1 VDTLSLTDIRFFGRH
16 GVTPAEKSV
25 GAWFSVDVEMA
36 LDLTP
41 ASISDELAS
50 TVDYGAIAQL
60 VADIGTGRR
69 VNLIERLAG
78 MIAEELLKQFP
89 TDDVRVRVRKITAP
103 LAGLTG
109 TPGVDIRRKR

>member
-1 VDTLSLTDIRFFGRH
+1 MDTLSLADIRFFGRH

-25 GAWFSVDVEMA
+25 GAWFSVDVELQM
-36 LDLTP
+36 DLTP
-41 ASISDELAS
+41 PSISDELSS

-78 MIAEELLKQFP
+78 IIAEELFKQFP
-89 TDDVRVRVRKITAP
+89 ADEVCVRVRKITAP

-109 TPGVDIRRKR
+109 TPGVELRRRR